1 MSVVLGSMT
10 IDNLAPLSSSLGY
23 IGILLAFVMFIA
35 CNLQTAVYG
44 RYATSKGWGPLI
56 PAKWAWIIMES
67 PNLLA
72 FAFVIW
78 MLIVFDNEIKVNI
91 TNIVLSLC
99 FIAHYIHRDL
109 IFPLYIEKTK
119 PNAMPVS
126 VMLLAFTFCC
136 FNGLSQSLSLVF
148 GEQKRYLY

>member
-1 MSVVLGSMT
+1 MMSVVSDSLTVDRLSR
-10 IDNLAPLSSSLGY
+10 LSSSLGY

-67 PNLLA
+67 PNLFV
-72 FAFVIW
+72 FAIVIW
-78 MLIVFDNEIKVNI
+78 MLIVSDREIKVNI
-91 TNIVLSLC
+91 ANMILSFC
-99 FIAHYIHRDL
+99 FMSHYVHRDL
-109 IFPLYIEKTK
+109 VFPFYIEKTK

-126 VMLLAFTFCC
+126 VMLLAFIFCC
-136 FNGLSQSLSLVF
+136 FNGLSQALSLVF
-148 GEQKRYLY
+148 GEQKG